1 MVQKRSKISK
11 KNYYDSL
18 ITNISTILE
27 KGRQQVYAVVN
38 EILIKTYWEIGKQ
51 IVEYEQKGKEKAEY
65 GCGNK
70 PFFST
75 RGSYKLTNGRFPYI
89 EVKGCGV
96 PNKGILDKYFLED
109 GREEDKI
116 KDPIGGF
123 SLEKALVEWKML
135 EKLRKQGIQTHIP
148 IALLRLRD
156 IKGPIGE
163 DLALL
168 VRSGKSN
175 IRLSYL
181 EGVSLEDMKKIRE
194 DALYSVGKNLFLMHQ
209 KLNLCHNALH
219 EENITLNGEIVDL
232 EYASPSTGVGIYRD
246 IWYGLLS
253 FAEIFETPLNISRFV
268 EGYTGRRTEFV
279 IGGREMEE
287 NSKLMAEKILDI
299 QR

>member
-1 MVQKRSKISK
+1 MTNEYVYECKGERKRINLPVGEISRVSEVETEIVFS
-11 KNYYDSL
+11 NYDTDIYQNMNFIADV
-18 ITNISTILE
+18 
-27 KGRQQVYAVVN
+27 KGS
-38 EILIKTYWEIGKQ
+38 
-51 IVEYEQKGKEKAEY
+51 
-65 GCGNK
+65 GNK

-75 RGSYKLTNGRFPYI
+75 RGAYKLTNGRFPYI

-123 SLEKALVEWKML
+123 SLEKALLEWEML
-135 EKLRKQGIQTHIP
+135 EKLGKQRIQTHIP

-181 EGVSLEDMKKIRE
+181 EGVFLEDMEKIRE

-232 EYASPSTGVGIYRD
+232 EYASPSTEAGIYRD

-253 FAEIFETPLNISRFV
+253 FAEIFKTPLNISRFV
-268 EGYTGRRTEFV
+268 EGYAGRRIKFV
-279 IGGREMEE
+279 IKGKEMQEMEE
-287 NSKLMAEKILDI
+287 NSKHMAKEILDI